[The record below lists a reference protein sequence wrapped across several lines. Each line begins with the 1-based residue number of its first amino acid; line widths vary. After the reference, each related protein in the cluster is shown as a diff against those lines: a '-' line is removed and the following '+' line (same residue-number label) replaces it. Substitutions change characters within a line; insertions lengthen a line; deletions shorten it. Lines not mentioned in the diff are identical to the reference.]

1 MSSTGF
7 QRVALVAGDVIT
19 AYGRGLD
26 AAWQGLLSG
35 RSALTLPSAADMPP
49 SGSGSVPQGRV
60 PGLTRPRGASR
71 VRALLQAMPLHPA
84 VCGGIPRDAALF
96 VATTVGDVD
105 LLERA
110 VLEDTDLDAGHPLH
124 LLEDV
129 RVCCGTTGP
138 AACVSAACASS
149 TSALARA
156 AERIRFGRSDAVCV
170 VACDAMSEFVCSGF
184 ASLQA
189 LDPSGARPFDRDRRG
204 LSLGEAAGVAL
215 LMSAERA
222 QAEGRPVLGWLD
234 GWGESCDAHHLT
246 TPAPD
251 GAGLVQAVRTA
262 LDGAGYHLRDIATIC
277 AHGTG
282 TAYNDAM
289 EVRAFRA
296 LFGDEMPPVWS
307 VKGGLGHTL
316 GAAGLVEALLSL
328 RSLHAGIAPPTVGF
342 RHPDPDARAPVTTAA
357 MPLFGRTALS
367 TNSGFGGLNAALLL
381 MTAET
386 ERAL

>member
-7 QRVALVAGDVIT
+7 QRVAIVGGDVIT

-35 RSALTLPSAADMPP
+35 RSALTLPLATDLPP
-49 SGSGSVPQGRV
+49 TGSGSAPQGRV
-60 PGLTRPRGASR
+60 PGLTHTSGVAR
-71 VRALLQAMPLHPA
+71 VRALLQELPLNPA

-96 VATTVGDVD
+96 LATTVGAID

-110 VLEDTDLDAGHPLH
+110 VIDNTDPDAGHPLH
-124 LLEDV
+124 LLEEV
-129 RVCCGTTGP
+129 RACCGTIGP

-170 VACDAMSEFVCSGF
+170 VACDAVSEFVCSGF

-189 LDPSGARPFDRDRRG
+189 LDPSGARPFDRERCG
-204 LSLGEAAGVAL
+204 VSLGEAAGITL
-215 LMSAERA
+215 LMSARRA

-262 LDGAGYHLRDIATIC
+262 LDGAGCHLRDIATIC

-282 TAYNDAM
+282 TVFNDAM

-316 GAAGLVEALLSL
+316 GAAGLVEALLTLQSL
-328 RSLHAGIAPPTVGF
+328 QAGIAPPTVGF
-342 RHPDPDARAPVTTAA
+342 THPDPDAHGPVTTAT
-357 MPLFGRTALS
+357 MPLAGRTALS

-381 MTAET
+381 TTTET
-386 ERAL
+386 ECAQ